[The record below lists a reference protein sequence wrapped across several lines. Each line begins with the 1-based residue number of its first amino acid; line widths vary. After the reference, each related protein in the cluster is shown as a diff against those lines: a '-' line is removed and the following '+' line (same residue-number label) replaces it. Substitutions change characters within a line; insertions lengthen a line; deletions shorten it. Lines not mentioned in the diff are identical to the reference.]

1 MCDLENGFKIRT
13 AKARKAGGTSGKL
26 TAQVMRAA
34 HRSGRSVGRSR
45 GSSSGGFG
53 RGRIAALRLGNLSSS
68 RRVVVKS
75 RVVRHI
81 GSNASGK
88 GLSAHLKYLE
98 RDGIGHD
105 GNGPNFFDAERNEID
120 GDGFAERC
128 KDDRHHFR
136 FMISPED
143 ATKLYDMRE
152 TTRDFMSQVERDLG
166 TKLDW
171 QAVDHWNTDN
181 PHVHIL
187 VRGVD
192 DTGKDLVI
200 ARDYISNGMRKRAE
214 QLVTLELGQRTEQEI
229 QKDLNN
235 QVEAERWTKL
245 DYNLHRRAE
254 RGIVDLSNAAATGD
268 RDYYQA
274 LIGRAQNL
282 EKMGL
287 AVEEGPARWS
297 LKPDAE
303 KVLCDMGM
311 RGDIIKTMH
320 RAMKK
325 SGREPSV
332 SEFSI
337 AQPDADNPVVGKLVD
352 RGLHDELKGDAFAI
366 VDGTDG
372 RTHYLR
378 FGNIDLA
385 SDAKTGAIVETRSW
399 TDSKGRQGH
408 ALAVRSDIDLASQV
422 KANGATWIDRKLIA
436 GERDNLGGGF
446 GREVVKA
453 MEDRVEHLEEQGLIK
468 HQAGRMVFA
477 RRMLARLRKLELD
490 NAAEQIANETGM
502 AHRPSATGEYL
513 SGNYS
518 KRLDLASGR
527 YAVIEGASER
537 GKSFELVP
545 WKPSLEKQLGKQ
557 VQGLVMSRSKVDWQ
571 LGRQRGLER

>member
-1 MCDLENGFKIRT
+1 MSDTENDFKIRT
-13 AKARKAGGTSGKL
+13 AKARKSGAASGKFS
-26 TAQVMRAA
+26 TQVIRAA
-34 HRSGRSVGRSR
+34 HKAGRSVGRSR
-45 GSSSGGFG
+45 GNSSGGFG
-53 RGRIAALRLGNLSSS
+53 RGLIAALRLDNQSSS
-68 RRVVVKS
+68 RRVIVKA

-98 RDGIGHD
+98 RDGIGRD
-105 GNGPNFFDAERNEID
+105 EKDPSFFDAEHNEIE
-120 GDGFAERC
+120 GDGFSERC

-136 FMISPED
+136 FMVSPED

-181 PHVHIL
+181 PHVHVL

-200 ARDYISNGMRKRAE
+200 SRDYISNGMRKRVE
-214 QLVTLELGQRTEQEI
+214 LIVTLELGQRTSQEI
-229 QKDLNN
+229 QKDLSN

-245 DYNLHRRAE
+245 DYNLTKRAE
-254 RGIVDLSNAAATGD
+254 QGIVDFSNAVATGD
-268 RDYYQA
+268 RDYHQA

-287 AVEEGPARWS
+287 AAGEGPARWS
-297 LKPDAE
+297 LRPDAE
-303 KVLCDMGM
+303 KVLRDMGM

-320 RAMKK
+320 RAMTKG
-325 SGREPSV
+325 GREPNV

-337 AQPDADNPVVGKLVD
+337 SQPEADNPVVGKLVE

-378 FGNIDLA
+378 FGNIDLT
-385 SDAKTGAIVETRSW
+385 SDANTGAIVETRSW
-399 TDSKGRQGH
+399 TDRNSRQGH
-408 ALAVRSDIDLASQV
+408 ALDARSDFDLAAQV
-422 KANGATWIDRKLIA
+422 KADGATWIDRQLIA
-436 GERDNLGGGF
+436 GEQVKLGGGF
-446 GREVVKA
+446 GREVQSA
-453 MEDRVEHLEEQGLIK
+453 MEQRADHLEEQGLMK
-468 HQAGRMVFA
+468 RQAGRVVFV
-477 RRMLARLRKLELD
+477 RRMLARLRKMELD
-490 NAAEQIANETGM
+490 KVVEQLSNETGM
-502 AHRPSATGEYL
+502 AHRPTEKGEYL
-513 SGNYS
+513 SGSYS
-518 KRLDLASGR
+518 RRLDLASGR
-527 YAVIEGASER
+527 YAVIEGVSER

-557 VQGLVMSRSKVDWQ
+557 VQGLVMSPGRVSWE